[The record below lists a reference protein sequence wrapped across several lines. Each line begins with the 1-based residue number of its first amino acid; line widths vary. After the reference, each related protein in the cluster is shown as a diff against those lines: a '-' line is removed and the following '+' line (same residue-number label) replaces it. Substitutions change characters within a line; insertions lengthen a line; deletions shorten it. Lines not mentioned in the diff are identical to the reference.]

1 MEPANWTA
9 EIPPVTGMQLDSVTP
24 HQLMSYALQQ
34 WQNKNTFKEG
44 NRIKL

>member
-9 EIPPVTGMQLDSVTP
+9 ERPPVTDMQLDSVTP
-24 HQLMSYALQQ
+24 HQLMFQALQQ
-34 WQNKNTFKEG
+34 ENKDTFKEG